1 METFQKEIDQH
12 LLKNYK
18 IEHEGS
24 DLTSS
29 DSEEEDTSD
38 FSTDEDF
45 SGDLNYGTKMNEQM
59 KRIRYQNE
67 LLLFRLEQIEDTE
80 KRLKDKLQA
89 MKEEASKEE
98 ILHVKKIAALES
110 ALKKKTELLINA
122 LKEKG

>member
-12 LLKNYK
+12 LLHNYK

-67 LLLFRLEQIEDTE
+67 LLLFRLEQTEDTE

>member
-1 METFQKEIDQH
+1 
-12 LLKNYK
+12 
-18 IEHEGS
+18 
-24 DLTSS
+24 
-29 DSEEEDTSD
+29 
-38 FSTDEDF
+38 
-45 SGDLNYGTKMNEQM
+45 M

-67 LLLFRLEQIEDTE
+67 LLLFRLEQTEDIE

-122 LKEKG
+122 LKEKV

>member
-67 LLLFRLEQIEDTE
+67 LLLFRLEQTEDTE

>member
-18 IEHEGS
+18 IKHEGS

-67 LLLFRLEQIEDTE
+67 LLLFRLEQTEDTE
-80 KRLKDKLQA
+80 KRLKDKLKA